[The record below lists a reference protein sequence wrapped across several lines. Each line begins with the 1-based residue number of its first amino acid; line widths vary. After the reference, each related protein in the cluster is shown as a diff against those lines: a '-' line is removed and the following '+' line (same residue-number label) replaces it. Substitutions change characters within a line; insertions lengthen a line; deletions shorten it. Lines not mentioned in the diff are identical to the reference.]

1 MRYITTKL
9 AQLSKQRQSIING
22 TLVASSESIE
32 ESKESDLVATFES
45 LASGQ
50 LATLYFEE
58 LKTVFEK
65 NRGIEAEMKAKASA
79 QEDGAA
85 DKKKKKQAPTALQF
99 GAGVRKFFD
108 YLLLILSD

>member
-1 MRYITTKL
+1 M
-9 AQLSKQRQSIING
+9 
-22 TLVASSESIE
+22 
-32 ESKESDLVATFES
+32 
-45 LASGQ
+45 
-50 LATLYFEE
+50 
-58 LKTVFEK
+58 FEK
-65 NRGIEAEMKAKASA
+65 NRGIETEMKAKASA